1 MQILVTPTFLKTV
14 KKLHPNQKKSVDK
27 AVLAISGDT
36 KVGIAKVGDLEGI
49 AIYKFRVN
57 DQKWLLAYRVISKKS
72 VKLLLVGP
80 HENFYRDLKR
90 D

>member
-1 MQILVTPTFLKTV
+1 MRILVTPTFRKTI

-27 AVLAISGDT
+27 AVLAISKDS
-36 KVGIAKVGDLEGI
+36 GIGIPKVGDLEGI
-49 AIYKFRVN
+49 AIYKFRMN
-57 DQKWLLAYRVISKKS
+57 DQLWLHAYRVISKKS

-80 HENFYRDLKR
+80 HENFYRDLKK